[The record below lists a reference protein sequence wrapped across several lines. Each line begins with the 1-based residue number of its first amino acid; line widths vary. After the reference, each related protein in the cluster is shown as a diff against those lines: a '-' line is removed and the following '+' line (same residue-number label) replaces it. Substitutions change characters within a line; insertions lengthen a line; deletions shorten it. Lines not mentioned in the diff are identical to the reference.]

1 MASDKENENLHYKDF
16 LYNKNHNNFTER
28 NVREKFEDVSF
39 SVNTSHRIWLNE
51 QTENYSEHWHHSLEI
66 AVPLENYY
74 DYYVKGEYYRLV
86 PGDIFIVPPGELH
99 SITAPGT
106 GRRFIYMLNVAPI
119 SKLKGFAGIQAL
131 LSKPIL
137 LKKETHPKV
146 YDDIYSFLLQIRNE
160 YFSANEY
167 ADLYIESLL
176 INLLIKLGENY
187 NSDKELFPSVRLY
200 KQKEYVIKFNQALE
214 FIDTHYMDEV
224 TLEDVADKIGFS
236 KYHFS
241 RLFKQYTG
249 YTFCDYLTYRRIKIA
264 EEYLASPDYSITEVA
279 MLAGFSS
286 ISTFNRLFK
295 QVKEC
300 TPSEFRSKSSF
311 YCSKLLNAKERP

>member
-1 MASDKENENLHYKDF
+1 MASTNEEIPEYKDF
-16 LYNKNHNNFTER
+16 LYNKNHNNFTGR
-28 NVREKFEDVSF
+28 KVTEKFEDVSF
-39 SVNTSHRIWLNE
+39 SENTSHRIWLNE
-51 QTENYSEHWHHSLEI
+51 QAENYSNHWHNILEI
-66 AVPLENYY
+66 AIPLENYY
-74 DYYVKGEYYRLV
+74 DYNVKGENYRLV

-99 SITAPGT
+99 SITAPST
-106 GRRFIYMLNVAPI
+106 GRRFIYMLNTLPI
-119 SKLKGFAGIQAL
+119 SKLKGFSSIQTL

-146 YDDIYSFLLQIRNE
+146 YDEIYSLLISIRNE
-160 YFSANEY
+160 YFGASEY

-214 FIDTHYMDEV
+214 YIDTHYMDEV

-295 QVKEC
+295 QVKDC
-300 TPSEFRSKSSF
+300 TPSEFRNKNKM
-311 YCSKLLNAKERP
+311 YMNDLIKKREV